1 MINSAGQKRMD
12 SFVKKLL
19 LFLLCFA
26 FISCDQDQTVDE
38 APLSAEAK
46 STVTLIVNAR
56 IHAFDEA
63 DTSIGRGGI
72 AFDDS
77 GKILAVGESDPL
89 MEEFLGARL
98 IDLGGKTVLPGLIDS
113 HGHLYGL
120 AVSYTRANLV
130 GAASKQEA
138 LDRLREFEADL
149 PEGEWL
155 LGRGWDQNDWPE
167 KQFPDRAD
175 LDTLFP
181 DRPVWLRRIDGHAAW
196 ANSVAIA
203 QADAELA
210 GDWQLE
216 GGHIHRDAAGEPTG
230 IFIDGAMKYIEDV
243 VPATSPE
250 LIDSAL
256 DIATNTLVSLGL
268 TGVHDPGVG
277 RDIVRLYQRKI
288 SEGALPLR
296 VYAMAD
302 GMNET
307 TDWLCSAGALSDPSG
322 RLLMRSVKLYADG
335 ALGSRG
341 AALLADYSD
350 GAGNRGLMFMSAD
363 EIQSAL
369 RKVFSCGL
377 QAGVHAIGD
386 AANRLVLDAYE
397 QVLAEYPENPGRHRI
412 EHAQILNVRDIP
424 RFAGLGVIAAMQ
436 PTHATSDMYWAGER
450 LGEERLAGA
459 YAWQSLLDSGA
470 LLAFGSDFPV
480 EEVNPMLG
488 IHAAVTRQDQKG
500 WPEGGWQAQERI
512 SRKEAIR
519 AFTRDAAYAGFME
532 EEVGSLET
540 GKRADFIVLEEDIL
554 EIPAEMIP
562 GMRVLQ
568 TWVDGKQVFS
578 RKSTQ

>member
-1 MINSAGQKRMD
+1 MESIVRN
-12 SFVKKLL
+12 
-19 LFLLCFA
+19 FLLVILSLV
-26 FISCDQDQTVDE
+26 FISCDQKEELPETPPVSE
-38 APLSAEAK
+38 VK
-46 STVTLIVNAR
+46 SDLKMIVNAR
-56 IHAFDEA
+56 IHTFDGGNTSIIKGAMAFDLTGQIVA
-63 DTSIGRGGI
+63 IGSN
-72 AFDDS
+72 DS
-77 GKILAVGESDPL
+77 MQEDYP
-89 MEEFLGARL
+89 GAQR

-167 KQFPDRAD
+167 QQFPDRAD

-203 QADAELA
+203 QADTELT
-210 GDWQLE
+210 GEWQIE
-216 GGHIHRDAAGEPTG
+216 GGHIHRDVAGEPTG
-230 IFIDGAMKYIEDV
+230 IFVDGAMKYIENV
-243 VPATSPE
+243 VPETSPE

-277 RDIVRLYQRKI
+277 WDIVKLYQRKI

-307 TDWLCSAGALSDPSG
+307 TDWLCSEGTLSDPSG
-322 RLLMRSVKLYADG
+322 RLNMRSVKLYADG

-341 AALLADYSD
+341 AALLEDYSD
-350 GAGNRGLMFMSAD
+350 EAGNRGLMFISAD
-363 EIQSAL
+363 EMQSAL

-397 QVLAEYPENPGRHRI
+397 QVSSEYPENPGRHRI
-412 EHAQILNVRDIP
+412 EHAQILDPQDIP
-424 RFAGLGVIAAMQ
+424 RFAQLAVIAAMQ
-436 PTHATSDMYWAGER
+436 PTHATSDMYWADER
-450 LGEERLAGA
+450 LGADRLAGA
-459 YAWQSLLDSGA
+459 YAWKSLLDSGA
-470 LLAFGSDFPV
+470 MLAFGSDFPV

-488 IHAAVTRQDQKG
+488 IHAAVTRKDQQG

-532 EEVGSLET
+532 DQVGSLEK

-554 EIPAEMIP
+554 EIPAEKIP
-562 GMRVLQ
+562 AIRVLQ

-578 RKSTQ
+578 RKSTH

>member
-1 MINSAGQKRMD
+1 MSL
-12 SFVKKLL
+12 V
-19 LFLLCFA
+19 
-26 FISCDQDQTVDE
+26 FISCDQKVEVPE
-38 APLSAEAK
+38 APPGIEEK
-46 STVTLIVNAR
+46 SDVKMIVNAR
-56 IHAFDEA
+56 IHTFDDTNTSILQGAMAFDETGRIVAIGAA
-63 DTSIGRGGI
+63 DPMR
-72 AFDDS
+72 DQY
-77 GKILAVGESDPL
+77 P
-89 MEEFLGARL
+89 GAQR

-130 GAASKQEA
+130 GAASKQEV

-167 KQFPDRAD
+167 QQFPDRAD
-175 LDTLFP
+175 LDALFP

-196 ANSVAIA
+196 ANSIAIT
-203 QADAELA
+203 QADIELT
-210 GDWQLE
+210 GEWQVE

-243 VPATSPE
+243 VPETSPE

-256 DIATNTLVSLGL
+256 DVATNTLVSLGL

-307 TDWLCSAGALSDPSG
+307 TDWLCNEGTLSDPSG
-322 RLLMRSVKLYADG
+322 RLVMRSVKLYADG

-341 AALLADYSD
+341 AALLEDYSD
-350 GAGNRGLMFMSAD
+350 EAGNRGLMFVSAN
-363 EIQSAL
+363 EMQSAL

-397 QVLAEYPENPGRHRI
+397 QVVSEFPENPGRHRI
-412 EHAQILNVRDIP
+412 EHAQILDPGDIQ
-424 RFAGLGVIAAMQ
+424 RFSELAVIAAMQ
-436 PTHATSDMYWAGER
+436 PTHATSDMYWADER
-450 LGEERLAGA
+450 LGVDRLAGA
-459 YAWQSLLDSGA
+459 YAWKSLLDSGA

-488 IHAAVTRQDQKG
+488 IHAAVTRQDQQG
-500 WPEGGWQAQERI
+500 WPDGGWQARERI

-532 EEVGSLET
+532 DRVGSLEA

-554 EIPAEMIP
+554 EIPEENIP
-562 GMRVLQ
+562 AIRVLQ
-568 TWVDGKQVFS
+568 TWVDGRQVFS